1 MHKKSKTI
9 IWVDLARMRYT
20 LDGSNIRN
28 LDKILFFFFP
38 LEILS
43 YSGSFVIVNREYKPV
58 YDNVNSIEYLQFT
71 ESIATTVSFFS
82 KLINS
87 KK

>member
-1 MHKKSKTI
+1 MDKESKTI
-9 IWVDLARMRYT
+9 IWVDHTRMRYA
-20 LDGSNIRN
+20 LDGSNIWN
-28 LDKILFFFFP
+28 LDNVLFFFFP
-38 LEILS
+38 TEILS
-43 YSGSFVIVNREYKPV
+43 YSGSFVIINREYKPV

-82 KLINS
+82 KLIDS